1 MNIYQRLNE
10 VRKTV
15 AYLQKDKKVEGKGYM
30 AITHDAVT
38 AAVRDPF
45 IEHGVMVVPNLIK
58 SAMLDSGTVTGKGN
72 PILRY
77 EATYRIAFVNI
88 EEPADRCEVDMEAH
102 ALDDGDKAPGKAISY
117 ATKYAFLKLLSI
129 ETGLD
134 DEAREI
140 AKPKPVETTSHSAPK
155 LAWEMV
161 TADQRKKLAIIAET
175 MKEHLAECE
184 DVTAFSLVA
193 ANNLDPDE
201 YAAIWSQFDSKQR
214 SALKKAGEF
223 VKTQA
228 AAKVPA

>member
-10 VRKTV
+10 VRKAV

-30 AITHDAVT
+30 AVTHDAVT
-38 AAVRDPF
+38 AAVREPF
-45 IEHGVMVVPNLIK
+45 IQYGIFVVPTMIK
-58 SAMLDSGTVTGKGN
+58 SAMVDSGTVTGKGN
-72 PILRY
+72 PVMRY
-77 EATYRIAFVNI
+77 EATYRIAFVNC
-88 EEPADRCEVDMEAH
+88 EDASDRVDVDIEAH

-140 AKPKPVETTSHSAPK
+140 TKPKPVETTSHSAPK

-161 TADQRKKLAIIAET
+161 TAEQRKKLSIIADT
-175 MKEHLAECE
+175 MKEHLAEGE